1 MNKEFLSNNSLKRL
15 GLFSFLICTLA
26 ICSCTKEVEGLGG
39 DLVPTSDL
47 VRAVESDT
55 FALGAKL
62 VWVDSVRTDRAG
74 ASGAVLIGSFEDE
87 LFGRTS
93 CAANLQMDRIASSDV
108 IPADWSVLRV
118 ELDLAVFS
126 GSYAYGDERKM
137 QYRVEQLGERM
148 DIDSAY
154 YSFSEVAHDQTNL
167 MVSESPQSSSE
178 VIEEEDA
185 SKNILRLKLDPSL
198 GSYLL
203 TAGTELVNDK
213 DAFRDYFKG
222 LRISTSTTAG
232 KIARYDLGNSQT
244 RLRVYYSTP
253 FDPDVQNGRRV
264 ERYIDFGVSRSAGT
278 LGHTE
283 FFTEVSRSLVGTP
296 LSGIAPNNPLDA
308 SQRILMQNG
317 HIACEIDYSSFTSFI
332 ATHPLLIHNVDLVA
346 PVLDVDNKE
355 RRRPFYMI
363 ALKELENVRN
373 FYSAEPAFF
382 QVVNAYAFNKSAE
395 SYRLDVTDLVRNN
408 QEDASLE
415 STFYLLSSNAL
426 MAVSRVEIAG
436 PQYDVTNP
444 SKNLRL
450 VITYSERI
458 ENG

>member
-1 MNKEFLSNNSLKRL
+1 MNKNFVSNSSLKRL
-15 GLFSFLICTLA
+15 GLFSVLISTLA
-26 ICSCTKEVEGLGG
+26 IFSCTKEVEGLGG

-55 FALGAKL
+55 FALTAKM

-93 CAANLQMDRIASSDV
+93 CAANLQMERIASSDV
-108 IPADWSVLRV
+108 IPADWSVMRV
-118 ELDLAVFS
+118 ELDLAVYN

-137 QYRVEQLGERM
+137 QYRVERLEERM
-148 DIDSAY
+148 DVDSAY
-154 YSFSEVAHDQTNL
+154 YSFSQVAYDHTNL
-167 MVSESPQSSSE
+167 MVSELPQASSE
-178 VIEEEDA
+178 VIDEEDA
-185 SKNILRLKLDPSL
+185 TKNILRLNLDASL

-232 KIARYDLGNSQT
+232 KVARYDLGNSQT

-253 FDPDVQNGRRV
+253 LFEDEPNGRRV

-283 FFTEVSRSLVGTP
+283 FYTEVSRSLVGTP
-296 LSGIAPNNPLDA
+296 LAGLDA
-308 SQRILMQNG
+308 NNTLDGNQRILMQNG

-332 ATHPLLIHNVDLVA
+332 AANPLLIHNVDLVV
-346 PVLDVDNKE
+346 PVLQVDNKE

-363 ALKELENVRN
+363 ALKKLENVRS

-382 QVVNAYAFNKSAE
+382 QVVNAFAYSKSAE
-395 SYRLDVTDLVRNN
+395 AYRLDVTDLVRNN
-408 QEDASLE
+408 QDDASLE
-415 STFYLLSSNAL
+415 STFYLLSSNAA
-426 MAVSRVEIAG
+426 MAVSRIEIAG
-436 PQYDVTNP
+436 PQHDVANQ

-450 VITYSERI
+450 VVTFSERV